1 MTSLTDQ
8 PLIQD
13 ARRYLAVLH
22 KRRGLLLTAVGLSLL
37 VAVLHNYTTRP
48 VYQATVQLLIE
59 HGADLNIT
67 AKYGLSAVMLAVVAG
82 HEEIALA
89 LARAGAD
96 LTLRGTGAPGF
107 ADKTAADLATA
118 RGWSHLATALSPL
131 HQRST

>member
-1 MTSLTDQ
+1 MDVCWE
-8 PLIQD
+8 D
-13 ARRYLAVLH
+13 AV
-22 KRRGLLLTAVGLSLL
+22 RRGDTEIVRDLLARGVDPNSRDRHGQTGVMLAAHGGHL
-37 VAVLHNYTTRP
+37 
-48 VYQATVQLLIE
+48 ATVHLLIE

-118 RGWSHLATALSPL
+118 RGWSHLAAALSPL
-131 HQRST
+131 QKRTT